1 MGPAFNELLQDFIM
15 NHRKIFRRNVG
26 LAGFAVLL
34 VIVGACDNNGK
45 RHVDEIVNPDSLY
58 FDYKIWGDEES
69 GTITVNLQYR
79 LGGSEGRPVKLE
91 PPGHVAMDGYPI
103 EPDSSKMNGVYYELN
118 IPLQDFD
125 GPHEIIYTDV
135 KGREFKESFEFPLI
149 SLKTELPKSLVRDD
163 LNFELAGLDTLDFVR
178 IIFTD
183 TSFYGRGIDRVDTVR
198 NGLIKISQAALNS
211 LRSGPVYLE
220 FYKEEEW
227 PLKETL
233 ARGGRFTLSYA
244 VKRVFELRDSLNLE
258 AK

>member
-1 MGPAFNELLQDFIM
+1 M
-15 NHRKIFRRNVG
+15 NHRKIFRRDVG
-26 LAGFAVLL
+26 LVGFVALL

-45 RHVDEIVNPDSLY
+45 RRVNEIVNPDSLY

-69 GTITVNLQYR
+69 GIITLNLQYR
-79 LGGSEGRPVKLE
+79 LGGSEGTPVKISA
-91 PPGHVAMDGYPI
+91 PGKVTLDGYRI
-103 EPDSSKMNGVYYELN
+103 EPDSSKMNGVYYEVN
-118 IPLQDFD
+118 IPLRDFE
-125 GPHEIIYTDV
+125 GPHEIIYTDA
-135 KGREFKESFEFPLI
+135 KGREYKEGFEFPLI
-149 SLKTELPKSLVRDD
+149 SLKRELPKSLVRDD

-198 NGLIKISQAALNS
+198 NGLVRINQAALNS
-211 LRSGPVYLE
+211 LKNGPVYLE

-233 ARGGRFTLSYA
+233 PPGGRFTLSYA
-244 VKRVFELRDSLNLE
+244 VKRVFELKDSVNLE